1 MYIVQVKHPGKMQ
14 RVWPTVVL
22 TILTYSLVLGGLI
35 YLSFIYS
42 ESWTFLEA
50 TYKFMYVFYF
60 LSQNLNKLIANHFCV
75 VNSEID

>member
-50 TYKFMYVFYF
+50 TYKFM
-60 LSQNLNKLIANHFCV
+60 
-75 VNSEID
+75 